1 MTKHS
6 LTKRPSTARNLP
18 ESSFPMGSTDLAKGL
33 PASRSR
39 EIGNR
44 GSPIRRV
51 RAQGRVCLRVDYHWR
66 EPIHPWCD
74 PPAHAIMLPATLSI
88 TCSLL
93 FFFSFPFSF
102 LFFFLF
108 IFFSFPLTSLSLFSW
123 WWCNPWQQ
131 KICYISLLRRGN
143 GWWAA
148 CYLIFCCCCIIFLM
162 YTIYYL
168 FNLTLTTLIFLY

>member
-39 EIGNR
+39 ESGNR

-102 LFFFLF
+102 LFLLS
-108 IFFSFPLTSLSLFSW
+108 SFHFLSLLYFHDDDVILDNRRYATLVFSEEAMDDE
-123 WWCNPWQQ
+123 PP
-131 KICYISLLRRGN
+131 
-143 GWWAA
+143 A
-148 CYLIFCCCCIIFLM
+148 
-162 YTIYYL
+162 T
-168 FNLTLTTLIFLY
+168 